1 MDSYGAGMASGE
13 WCYKSVGW
21 DVSTHYTL
29 KLDDIIARI
38 ETIKTTLD
46 FMKLIWVFMLDS
58 QNMQGSDQKTLNEKV
73 KSTCRFFSK
82 GILTP
87 FSFSMSTSSLLQV
100 T

>member
-29 KLDDIIARI
+29 KLDDIIARF

-46 FMKLIWVFMLDS
+46 FI
-58 QNMQGSDQKTLNEKV
+58 EP
-73 KSTCRFFSK
+73 KS
-82 GILTP
+82 GLY
-87 FSFSMSTSSLLQV
+87 V
-100 T
+100 VE